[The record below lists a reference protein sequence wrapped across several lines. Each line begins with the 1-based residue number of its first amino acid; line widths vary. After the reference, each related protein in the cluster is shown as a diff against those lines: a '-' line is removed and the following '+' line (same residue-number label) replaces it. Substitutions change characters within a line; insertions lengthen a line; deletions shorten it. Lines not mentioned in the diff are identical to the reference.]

1 MNKYLDTA
9 EEIIECCKS
18 HYDKCN
24 DKNKKILKQC
34 YKELYQYSSIT

>member
-9 EEIIECCKS
+9 EEIIEACKS

-24 DKNKKILKQC
+24 DKNKAILKQC
-34 YKELYQYSSIT
+34 YKELYEYSLVV